1 MTIAVDW
8 GRKANNTNEQK
19 TGYVHKGASLAPL
32 EPKNESCFLPISFL
46 ISLLEI

>member
-8 GRKANNTNEQK
+8 GRKANITKEQKK
-19 TGYVHKGASLAPL
+19 TGYVHKGASLATSRAKKL
-32 EPKNESCFLPISFL
+32 KVSPISFL